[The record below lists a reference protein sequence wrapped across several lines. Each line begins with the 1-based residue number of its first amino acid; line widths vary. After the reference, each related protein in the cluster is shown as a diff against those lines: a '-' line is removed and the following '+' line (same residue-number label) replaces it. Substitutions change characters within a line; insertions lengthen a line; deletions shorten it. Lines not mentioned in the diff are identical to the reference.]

1 VNPESGMDEA
11 TKGKLLLVLLAFFW
25 GLSWPAL
32 RIALDELTPWS
43 TRFFGYCIG
52 AATLAVLLK
61 LQGRSFRIPSGV
73 RGRNWIHL
81 FIAGML
87 NVVAFGL
94 FGTFAQLSTATTRVV
109 IINYSMPIWSSIM
122 AWLILNERMNA
133 WVAAGLALC
142 IAGLTALVY
151 PVAATSLQEPTGLI
165 LAFLCALSWATGTVY
180 MKAIRIEGDL
190 LAITMW
196 QIAVGVVV
204 FGICFLIFRGPPV
217 FEALQLRTWLGVFY
231 SGFFGTAFA
240 YFIWYNIIGKVS
252 TATASLGTLANPV
265 VGVIGSVILLGER
278 LTAADIVGFALIFAA
293 SACVLLQPRRQAT
306 GRAQGFS

>member
-1 VNPESGMDEA
+1 MNEA

-52 AATLAVLLK
+52 SVTLMVLLK
-61 LQGRSFRIPSGV
+61 LQGRSFHIPFGRS
-73 RGRNWIHL
+73 GRNWIHL

-94 FGTFAQLSTATTRVV
+94 FGTFAQLGTATTRVV
-109 IINYSMPIWSSIM
+109 IINYSMPIWASLM
-122 AWLILNERMNA
+122 AWLILHERPNA
-133 WVAAGLALC
+133 WVAAGLTLC
-142 IAGLTALVY
+142 IAGLTVLVY
-151 PVAATSLQEPTGLI
+151 PVAAASAQEPTGLI
-165 LAFLCALSWATGTVY
+165 LAFFCALSWAAGTIY

-204 FGICFLIFRGPPV
+204 FGICYLIFRGPPA

-265 VGVIGSVILLGER
+265 IGVIGSVILLGER
-278 LTAADIVGFALIFAA
+278 LTAPDVIGFALIFAA
-293 SACVLLQPRRQAT
+293 AACVLLQPQRMKA
-306 GRAQGFS
+306 RA